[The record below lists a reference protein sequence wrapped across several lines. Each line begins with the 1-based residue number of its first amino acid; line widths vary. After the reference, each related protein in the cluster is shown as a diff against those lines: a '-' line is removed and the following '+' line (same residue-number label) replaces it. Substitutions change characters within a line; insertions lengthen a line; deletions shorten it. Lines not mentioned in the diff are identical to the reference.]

1 MRCGEFEK
9 FLPEH
14 VFLDF
19 VSVYNV
25 LMRGSH
31 ADAHTQLL
39 EREMLKCA
47 SHGKN
52 FGTRYY
58 AVEKRAQKLFGLSL
72 TGYPDE
78 KYPRHRYEKGE
89 GFP

>member
-1 MRCGEFEK
+1 MRCGEYKEGFP
-9 FLPEH
+9 FRIA
-14 VFLDF
+14 FFNF
-19 VSVYNV
+19 VHALN
-25 LMRGSH
+25 RRSH
-31 ADAHTQLL
+31 ADAHTQVQ
-39 EREMLKCA
+39 EHEMLKCG

-52 FGTRYY
+52 FGTKYY

-72 TGYPDE
+72 TGYRGE